1 MSSGTPVPLLR
12 VVPETGFAPRSAVET
27 RPIVMV
33 LGMHRSGTSLCSHV
47 LSALGVDMAD
57 RLTHPSLDGPAPDNA
72 KGHWERWEIVQ
83 VHERILKLFDRD
95 YRSGFHDFP
104 LPVAWWADP
113 RVGELRRELAVFLR
127 GRLTDG
133 VFGFKDPRTV
143 RLMPIW
149 FQIFNELKLT
159 PKIVYCLRNPA
170 QVARSLHAR
179 DGLRLDL
186 GEYRWLSYNIDFFR
200 HIRDLE
206 YCTIEYETWFNEP
219 KENIAKLR
227 DLLGLPERQDASE
240 VDLGI
245 SEIVDEQLRHDDHHY
260 REARQPLLR
269 SVYDVARRAGDERA
283 AREQLQTLAAQFRT
297 FLQLQ
302 RAFERE
308 FEERAR
314 LAARVP
320 ALEGEVAGLHASI
333 VERDNQIEAVQAGAR
348 QRASQLDDT
357 LAALEQER
365 GRVAEL
371 LQQRDQTAAALDAA
385 NSSLSLRD
393 ARIAEIEAVL
403 AEQTA
408 AIEASQAETVGLR
421 EALESVRQENRER
434 RKSQTTLEAALAK
447 SVAAA
452 ETLQREGNR
461 LQRKLRGIG
470 DAVSSLEGE
479 LDRLPAVLSGAEQEA
494 PHAFQGDPENAVAR
508 LRGKIIH
515 LVEENKNRAAAAQL
529 LESELKILKVALSG
543 SREIAQHA
551 IQALAKPICAVVHR
565 EPPLGW
571 RQIVR
576 RLLGTI
582 RSI

>member
-12 VVPETGFAPRSAVET
+12 VVPETGFAPRSAAET

-113 RVGELRRELAVFLR
+113 RVGELRRELAAFLK

-143 RLMPIW
+143 RLLPIW
-149 FQIFNELKLT
+149 FQILNELKLT

-179 DGLRLDL
+179 DGLRLEL
-186 GEYRWLSYNIDFFR
+186 GEYRWLSYNIDFFH

-227 DLLGLPERQDASE
+227 GILGLPERQDASE
-240 VDLGI
+240 MDLGI
-245 SEIVDEQLRHDDHHY
+245 AEIVDEQLRHDDLHHQ
-260 REARQPLLR
+260 EARQPLLR
-269 SVYDVARRAGDERA
+269 SVYDTARRAGDERA
-283 AREQLQTLAAQFRT
+283 ARAQLQIIAAQFRT

-308 FEERAR
+308 FEERSR

-320 ALEGEVAGLHASI
+320 ALEGEIVRLHASI
-333 VERDNQIEAVQAGAR
+333 VERDGQIEALQAEAP
-348 QRASQLDDT
+348 QRASRLDDT
-357 LAALEQER
+357 LAALEKER
-365 GRVAEL
+365 GRVADL
-371 LQQRDQTAAALDAA
+371 LRERQQDAAALDAA

-408 AIEASQAETVGLR
+408 AIKASQAEMAGQR
-421 EALESVRQENRER
+421 EALELARQKDRESR
-434 RKSQTTLEAALAK
+434 NSQTTLEAAHAK
-447 SVAAA
+447 GVAVA
-452 ETLQREGNR
+452 ETLQREVDR
-461 LQRKLRGIG
+461 LQSKLRGIG
-470 DAVSSLEGE
+470 DAVKSLETE
-479 LDRLPAVLSGAEQEA
+479 LDRLPAVLSGAEQEV
-494 PHAFQGDPENAVAR
+494 PHASHGDAENTVAR
-508 LRGKIIH
+508 LRRKIIQ
-515 LVEENKNRAAAAQL
+515 LVEENKNRAATARL
-529 LESELKILKVALSG
+529 LESELNLLKVALSD

-551 IQALAKPICAVVHR
+551 IQALARPICAVVHR

-571 RQIVR
+571 RQLVR